1 MLVKKS
7 KMKNTYF
14 KYILLDVV
22 SSISAIIISFLLRFD
37 FIIPHYFQSVLLS
50 WIPLFI
56 SVQTIVFYF
65 ASMYARIWRYTSLF
79 DLFAILRACSA
90 SSAISFLLVFFIM
103 GSESYPRS
111 VLLLYFMFNTIFVI
125 GIRLSVRIYFSHYNE
140 ENLIKNHSY
149 EFRKKII
156 LIGAGQAADNITRDI
171 LTAYKSQYEL
181 VGFVDDDSSKHG
193 ALLHGKKVYG
203 SINSLSKININFDE
217 IIIAKPS
224 ATGNQM
230 RKIIEICKSTGKHY
244 RTVPGINE
252 LIDKEISFSVIRDVE
267 YSDLLGREE
276 ANLDMNSIENMLQGK
291 RVLITGAGGSIG
303 NELVKQC
310 LGFDPAELIC
320 LDMNEEKVYTIEQEF
335 KGLKN
340 KTVLKTI
347 LASINDVLE
356 CEKVFI
362 ENRPH
367 IVFHAAAYKHV
378 PIQEL
383 HPWNA
388 VKTNLGGT
396 YNIIK
401 LADKYSVEK
410 FVLVSTD
417 KAVNPVNVMGATKR
431 AAEKLIQS
439 YNSQT
444 KTKLMSV
451 RFGNVLGS
459 SGSAIPT
466 FQRQINN
473 GGPITITHPEMTRYF
488 MSIQEASQ
496 LIIQCGSIGKDG
508 EIFLLEMGQPIK
520 ITQMAKDLIRLSG
533 LEPEKDIPIV
543 YTGLRPGEKLY
554 EELQLLN
561 EKKVHTKHKKIT
573 ILKESANP
581 IPWPVMQQA
590 VKELMKAAY
599 ELESDKIQIL
609 LKQILPTYMPRNFNQ
624 MIEKEKNNQYLK
636 AEA

>member
-1 MLVKKS
+1 
-7 KMKNTYF
+7 MKNTYF
-14 KYILLDVV
+14 KYILLDIV

-37 FIIPHYFQSVLLS
+37 FIIPHYFQSVLLG

-56 SVQTIVFYF
+56 SVQTLVFYF

-79 DLFAILRACSA
+79 DLFAILKACSA
-90 SSAISFLLVFFIM
+90 SSAISILLVFFSM

-111 VLLLYFMFNTIFVI
+111 VLLLHFIFNTIFVI

-140 ENLIKNHSY
+140 ENLIKNHSHKS
-149 EFRKKII
+149 RKKII
-156 LIGAGQAADNITRDI
+156 LIGAGQAADTITRDI
-171 LTAYKSQYEL
+171 LTSYKSQYEL
-181 VGFVDDDSSKHG
+181 VGFVDDDTSKHG

-203 SINSLSKININFDE
+203 SISSLSKININFDE

-230 RKIIEICKSTGKHY
+230 RKIIEICKSTGKY
-244 RTVPGINE
+244 YKTVPGFNE

-303 NELVKQC
+303 HELVKQC

-335 KGLKN
+335 KGVKN

-347 LASINDVLE
+347 LASINDELE

-396 YNIIK
+396 HNIIK
-401 LADKYSVEK
+401 LADKYFVEK

-561 EKKVHTKHKKIT
+561 EKKVHTEHKKIT
-573 ILKESANP
+573 ILKESASP
-581 IPWPVMQQA
+581 ILWPVMQQA

-599 ELESDKIQIL
+599 ELDSDKIQIL

-624 MIEKEKNNQYLK
+624 MIEKEKNNQFLK

>member
-1 MLVKKS
+1 
-7 KMKNTYF
+7 MK
-14 KYILLDVV
+14 
-22 SSISAIIISFLLRFD
+22 R
-37 FIIPHYFQSVLLS
+37 
-50 WIPLFI
+50 
-56 SVQTIVFYF
+56 
-65 ASMYARIWRYTSLF
+65 
-79 DLFAILRACSA
+79 
-90 SSAISFLLVFFIM
+90 
-103 GSESYPRS
+103 
-111 VLLLYFMFNTIFVI
+111 
-125 GIRLSVRIYFSHYNE
+125 
-140 ENLIKNHSY
+140 
-149 EFRKKII
+149 
-156 LIGAGQAADNITRDI
+156 
-171 LTAYKSQYEL
+171 
-181 VGFVDDDSSKHG
+181 
-193 ALLHGKKVYG
+193 
-203 SINSLSKININFDE
+203 
-217 IIIAKPS
+217 
-224 ATGNQM
+224 
-230 RKIIEICKSTGKHY
+230 
-244 RTVPGINE
+244 
-252 LIDKEISFSVIRDVE
+252 
-267 YSDLLGREE
+267 
-276 ANLDMNSIENMLQGK
+276 
-291 RVLITGAGGSIG
+291 
-303 NELVKQC
+303 
-310 LGFDPAELIC
+310 
-320 LDMNEEKVYTIEQEF
+320 VYTIEQEF
-335 KGLKN
+335 KGVKN

-347 LASINDVLE
+347 LASINDELE
-356 CEKVFI
+356 CERVFI

-396 YNIIK
+396 HNIIK
-401 LADKYSVEK
+401 LADKYFVEK

-561 EKKVHTKHKKIT
+561 EKKVHTEHKKIT
-573 ILKESANP
+573 ILKESASP
-581 IPWPVMQQA
+581 ILWPVMQQ
-590 VKELMKAAY
+590 L
-599 ELESDKIQIL
+599 
-609 LKQILPTYMPRNFNQ
+609 
-624 MIEKEKNNQYLK
+624 
-636 AEA
+636 